1 MEVDSTQ
8 PAHAQNSYRASL
20 LLPPPGVG
28 NLWLCSSLPHYSD
41 TLLLH
46 QHYVTV
52 LIQYLWWCFIFFQ
65 ISGKNRHR
73 LQLRNDV
80 RHIVYFIRIHYVFCF
95 NLSMFRCLLKQPRL
109 RIDADITVKA
119 TIDALRDRLC
129 NQSPQRSPQ
138 PLWLWVATWI
148 SHDIPS
154 IHRLLRQNWQQ
165 MTKNSQY
172 VKSCSVC
179 NIEPVRSQPQ
189 TSYILI

>member
-1 MEVDSTQ
+1 MGVDLTQ
-8 PAHAQNSYRASL
+8 LAYAQNSYRASL

-41 TLLLH
+41 TLALRDCTNS
-46 QHYVTV
+46 VFVVV
-52 LIQYLWWCFIFFQ
+52 LYFFQ